1 MPGQHRQ
8 RQCTICKKWMRSNNL
23 KGHMKVHKDLL
34 DLPDDQ
40 LEEELRARHD
50 IQQEREAKR
59 QRVVETAQNL
69 GFSVPDEV
77 KESKELDKDNLR
89 SKLENLN
96 KLYLEQVRYGEEIS
110 NIICEGEINE
120 ECLTREHKHALELY
134 RQKRLRLDINEAI
147 LRPWQKDAFDLF
159 WWIPDDRT
167 VHWIYDEEGNSG
179 KSWFQNY
186 VQAYFGYHRVARID
200 LRIKHADIL
209 NVLRKRSLA
218 TTSIFLFN
226 DSRSASG
233 NGVDLYR
240 ILGDVK
246 DGQAVATKYDSKN
259 ISFKTPNT
267 VMVFS
272 TAYPNVD
279 KLSRDRWRI
288 YKVCKD
294 KLSEL

>member
-1 MPGQHRQ
+1 MSGQHRQ
-8 RQCTICKKWMRSNNL
+8 S
-23 KGHMKVHKDLL
+23 
-34 DLPDDQ
+34 
-40 LEEELRARHD
+40 
-50 IQQEREAKR
+50 
-59 QRVVETAQNL
+59 
-69 GFSVPDEV
+69 
-77 KESKELDKDNLR
+77 
-89 SKLENLN
+89 
-96 KLYLEQVRYGEEIS
+96 
-110 NIICEGEINE
+110 
-120 ECLTREHKHALELY
+120 
-134 RQKRLRLDINEAI
+134 LDIYRRQEPRCDI
-147 LRPWQKDAFDLF
+147 STVQLRPWQKDAFDLF